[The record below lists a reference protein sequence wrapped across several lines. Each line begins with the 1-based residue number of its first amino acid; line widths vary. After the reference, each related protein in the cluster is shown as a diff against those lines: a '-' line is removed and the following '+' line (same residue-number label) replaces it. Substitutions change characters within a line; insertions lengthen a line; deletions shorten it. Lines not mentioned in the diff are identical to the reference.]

1 MAGRSLCQLKCV
13 KSALKQGK
21 LLNSCNY
28 NYNSVRLNSTL
39 SRRSFANRTDFTTER
54 SLAGVLGA
62 PRWRYVSVRDFNDLK
77 GAYAHAPYS
86 RLNGKAIPYRSELK
100 HAKRI
105 VVKLGSAVITRDDEC
120 GLALGRLAS
129 IVEQVSELHAEGHEM
144 LIVTSGA
151 VAFGKQRLRHEIAM
165 SQSMRQ
171 SMRDARARNGNTMK
185 SGEEDSLVKEACAAA
200 GQGGLMALYDLLF
213 GLRGI
218 NTAQVLVTKPDF
230 YNDDNRRNLQSTISE
245 LLRMNIVPILNANDA
260 VAPPPEPDKD
270 LLGVISVKDNDSL
283 AARLAAEVQADLLC
297 LLSDVDGIYTAP
309 PGEDSSKLI
318 DTYYPGIQSTIK
330 FGQKSRVGMG
340 GMESKV
346 RAAQWALERGTAVV
360 IANGCRQGSGH
371 AILDIVNGRKTG
383 TFFTEAK
390 VSSVTVETQ
399 AENARNGGRVLSSLT
414 AQQRSDIISH
424 LANLLEERKS
434 SILAANQK
442 DMDIARQQ
450 GNLSGPMLSRLA
462 LSAGKL
468 TNLAD
473 GLRQIAAS
481 SHQNLDRVLK
491 RIQVAD
497 GMELRQITVPI
508 GVLMVIFESRP
519 DCLPQVAA
527 LAIASGNGLLLKGG
541 KEATYSNEYL
551 HGLVQESL
559 DLYNAKDAISL
570 VSTREA
576 IYDLLKLEHLIDLVI
591 PRGSSDL
598 VRMIQQA
605 SKGIP
610 VLGHSEGICHV
621 YVDKDCDPEMAAKI
635 VLDSKCDYPAACN
648 AMETLLV
655 HRSLL
660 KTPVFDHIIDTLKQE
675 KVSINAGPLLA
686 KALRFGPREAK
697 SMRVEYGGLE
707 CCVEAVDGVDDA
719 IKHIHTFGSSHTDVI
734 VTNNADTAE
743 KFLQSVDS
751 ACVFHN
757 SSSRFA
763 DGYRFGLGAEVG
775 ISTARIHSRG
785 PVGVEGLLTTKWVL
799 RGSGNS
805 VGDFAEGG
813 PNSYIHEYLPVEEGA
828 EGSDSE

>member
-1 MAGRSLCQLKCV
+1 MAARSLYQLQCV
-13 KSALKQGK
+13 KSVLKQGK
-21 LLNSCNY
+21 LVNPSY
-28 NYNSVRLNSTL
+28 VRSNSTL
-39 SRRSFANRTDFTTER
+39 SRPFTNRTNVTER
-54 SLAGVLGA
+54 VSGGVSTV
-62 PRWRYVSVRDFNDLK
+62 PRWRYFSARDLNDLK

-185 SGEEDSLVKEACAAA
+185 FLEPRACAAA
-200 GQGGLMALYDLLF
+200 GQSGLMALYDSMF
-213 GLRGI
+213 SQYGI
-218 NTAQVLVTKPDF
+218 TCAQVLVTKPDF

-360 IANGCRQGSGH
+360 IANGCRQGSGQ
-371 AILDIVNGRKTG
+371 AIIDIVSGRKTG

-414 AQQRSDIISH
+414 ADQRSNIISH

-442 DMDIARQQ
+442 DMDVARQQ

-570 VSTREA
+570 VSSREA

-660 KTPVFDHIIDTLKQE
+660 KTHVFDHIVDTLKQE

-697 SMRVEYGGLE
+697 SMKVEYGGLE
-707 CCVEAVDGVDDA
+707 CCVEAVDGVEDA
-719 IKHIHTFGSSHTDVI
+719 IKHIHNFGSSHTDVI
-734 VTNNADTAE
+734 VTNNEDTAE

-757 SSSRFA
+757 ASSRFA

-799 RGSGNS
+799 RGDGNS

-813 PNSYIHEYLPVEEGA
+813 PNSYIHQYLPVEEDA
-828 EGSDSE
+828 EDSGSE

>member
-1 MAGRSLCQLKCV
+1 MAARSLYQLQCV
-13 KSALKQGK
+13 KSVLKQGK
-21 LLNSCNY
+21 LVNSSY
-28 NYNSVRLNSTL
+28 VRSNSTL
-39 SRRSFANRTDFTTER
+39 SRPITSRTNVTQR
-54 SLAGVLGA
+54 VSGGVSTV
-62 PRWRYVSVRDFNDLK
+62 PRWRYVSARDLNDLK

-86 RLNGKAIPYRSELK
+86 RLNGKAIPHRSELK

-185 SGEEDSLVKEACAAA
+185 FLEPRACAAA
-200 GQGGLMALYDLLF
+200 GQSGLMALYDSMF
-213 GLRGI
+213 SQYGI
-218 NTAQVLVTKPDF
+218 TCAQVLVTKPDF

-360 IANGCRQGSGH
+360 IANGCRQGSGQ
-371 AILDIVNGRKTG
+371 AIIDIVSGRKTG

-414 AQQRSDIISH
+414 ADQRSNIISH

-442 DMDIARQQ
+442 DMDVARQQ

-551 HGLVQESL
+551 HSLVQESL

-570 VSTREA
+570 VSSREA

-660 KTPVFDHIIDTLKQE
+660 KTPVFDHIVDTLKQE

-697 SMRVEYGGLE
+697 SMKVEYGRLE
-707 CCVEAVDGVDDA
+707 CCVEAVDGVEDA
-719 IKHIHTFGSSHTDVI
+719 IKHIHHFGSSHTDVI
-734 VTNNADTAE
+734 VTNNEDTAE

-757 SSSRFA
+757 ASSRFA

-799 RGSGNS
+799 RGDGNS

-813 PNSYIHEYLPVEEGA
+813 PNSYIHQYLPVEEDA
-828 EGSDSE
+828 EDSGSE